1 MAAKDAHQLIEHG
14 LRQAREES
22 TSRLAL
28 VQTQAQQIAALSAE
42 RDGLQRQLDAQE
54 KLVAEK
60 ESALKKA
67 EDSLAAAQKRADAR
81 SKAVSD
87 AADLGEAYYGRLR
100 RLAEGLPGNEN
111 GATKNLVK
119 RDPDASASGTDEDE
133 PQHGTAKCD
142 AADTSAG
149 GEGTEKAA
157 SNRSAAA
164 VGTTKLISLKS
175 FFGPTAKSDSA
186 PSSRGAGTPRAK
198 AQSQNATAV
207 APAKTS
213 LTPKRK
219 ADAAA
224 TKSVGRKRV
233 KLDPDFSDDD
243 VVPPK
248 KSAKRP
254 SYVDVDSGS
263 DSDDDVVPPQ
273 KSPKKPSY
281 VDMDSEESDSDGR
294 RFPMQLIRTF
304 ASADA
309 DLDAVGVW
317 SSSAIT
323 TTSTRAPPV
332 TVISHPPHFFFLPP
346 PTGDAMAMGAVSVW
360 AEATEKVVG

>member
-1 MAAKDAHQLIEHG
+1 MHAAIIG
-14 LRQAREES
+14 RQAARVNGNARES

-28 VQTQAQQIAALSAE
+28 VQAQAQQIEALSAE

-81 SKAVSD
+81 SKAISD

-133 PQHGTAKCD
+133 PQHGKVVVAASEINDPGTAKCD

-157 SNRSAAA
+157 SNRSAAV
-164 VGTTKLISLKS
+164 VGSSPISSSLKS
-175 FFGPTAKSDSA
+175 FFGSTAKSDSA
-186 PSSRGAGTPRAK
+186 SSSRGPKPRAQ

-248 KSAKRP
+248 KSAKKP
-254 SYVDVDSGS
+254 SYVDLDSGS
-263 DSDDDVVPPQ
+263 DSDDDVVPPK
-273 KSPKKPSY
+273 KSAKKPSY
-281 VDMDSEESDSDGR
+281 VDMDSEESDSEYV
-294 RFPMQLIRTF
+294 L
-304 ASADA
+304 A
-309 DLDAVGVW
+309 
-317 SSSAIT
+317 
-323 TTSTRAPPV
+323 
-332 TVISHPPHFFFLPP
+332 
-346 PTGDAMAMGAVSVW
+346 
-360 AEATEKVVG
+360 K